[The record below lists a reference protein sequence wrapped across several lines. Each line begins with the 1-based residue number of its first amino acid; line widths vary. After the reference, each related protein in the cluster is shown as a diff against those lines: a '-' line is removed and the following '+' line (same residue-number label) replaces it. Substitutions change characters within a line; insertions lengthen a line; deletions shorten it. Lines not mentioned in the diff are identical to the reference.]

1 MFHDDDDDD
10 DVMMSYTGCD
20 AEDAEGDLDPSL
32 LDVTDDA
39 VFSDK
44 DTSPR
49 DDYDDDDDVDS
60 RSSITAASR
69 RPLLPGV
76 SPAGFATHQL
86 TSPFGGPAPV
96 KPESICLRPGG
107 GLSPGCGV
115 GLSPPV
121 GATAGVCCPVK
132 NERLNDDSNCSV
144 ETKDAVKDKENN
156 NTSSKDSTSSTTPM
170 TGVDSNTAAVAG
182 KRRGPRT
189 TIKAKQLET
198 LKAAFA
204 ATPKPTRHIRE
215 QLAQETG
222 LNMRVIQVCT
232 YKDKYITKF
241 ISIYFYWLIMYS
253 RSFCCR
259 YIPNKHFQVMANNR
273 WPADLQ
279 FRFTVGLI
287 ICYTLR
293 CHLSVAKSV

>member
-1 MFHDDDDDD
+1 M
-10 DVMMSYTGCD
+10 
-20 AEDAEGDLDPSL
+20 
-32 LDVTDDA
+32 DVTDDA

-44 DTSPR
+44 DASPR
-49 DDYDDDDDVDS
+49 DDYDDDDDLDS
-60 RSSITAASR
+60 RSSVAAAAAR
-69 RPLLPGV
+69 RTMLT
-76 SPAGFATHQL
+76 SAAPAGFPPHQL
-86 TSPFGGPAPV
+86 GSGFGGPVPV
-96 KPESICLRPGG
+96 KPESMCLRPGGG

-121 GATAGVCCPVK
+121 GATAAVCCPVK

-144 ETKDAVKDKENN
+144 ETKDTVKDKENN
-156 NTSSKDSTSSTTPM
+156 NTSSKDSTSSTPM

-222 LNMRVIQVCT
+222 LNMRVIQVRSISFIVGLHLISSL
-232 YKDKYITKF
+232 DVAVLHIYIT
-241 ISIYFYWLIMYS
+241 
-253 RSFCCR
+253 R
-259 YIPNKHFQVMANNR
+259 
-273 WPADLQ
+273 
-279 FRFTVGLI
+279 
-287 ICYTLR
+287 
-293 CHLSVAKSV
+293 

>member
-1 MFHDDDDDD
+1 ME
-10 DVMMSYTGCD
+10 T
-20 AEDAEGDLDPSL
+20 DLDPSL

-44 DTSPR
+44 DGTASPR
-49 DDYDDDDDVDS
+49 DDFDDDDDVDS
-60 RSSITAASR
+60 RSSVAASR
-69 RPLLPGV
+69 RSASGGF
-76 SPAGFATHQL
+76 PAHQL
-86 TSPFGGPAPV
+86 ASAFAGPLPI
-96 KPESICLRPGG
+96 KPESMCLRPGGGG

-121 GATAGVCCPVK
+121 GATAGGCCPVK

-144 ETKDAVKDKENN
+144 ETKDAAVKDKENN
-156 NTSSKDSTSSTTPM
+156 NTSSKDSTSGTPM
-170 TGVDSNTAAVAG
+170 TGVDSNTASVAG

-222 LNMRVIQVCT
+222 LNMRVIQVRVVYSDIFLTFNHFNIPSKRKPKRLCT
-232 YKDKYITKF
+232 V
-241 ISIYFYWLIMYS
+241 LL
-253 RSFCCR
+253 SFNR
-259 YIPNKHFQVMANNR
+259 YP
-273 WPADLQ
+273 
-279 FRFTVGLI
+279 
-287 ICYTLR
+287 
-293 CHLSVAKSV
+293 

>member
-1 MFHDDDDDD
+1 M
-10 DVMMSYTGCD
+10 
-20 AEDAEGDLDPSL
+20 EGDLDQSL

-39 VFSDK
+39 AFSDK
-44 DTSPR
+44 DASPR

-60 RSSITAASR
+60 RGSVAAARRTMLTATA
-69 RPLLPGV
+69 PG
-76 SPAGFATHQL
+76 GFSTHQL
-86 TSPFGGPAPV
+86 QSSFSGPVPV
-96 KPESICLRPGG
+96 KPESMCLRAGGG

-121 GATAGVCCPVK
+121 GATAAVCCPVK
-132 NERLNDDSNCSV
+132 NERLNDDSNCSA

-156 NTSSKDSTSSTTPM
+156 NTSSKDSASSTPM
-170 TGVDSNTAAVAG
+170 TGVDGSTAAVAG

-222 LNMRVIQVCT
+222 LNMRVIQV
-232 YKDKYITKF
+232 
-241 ISIYFYWLIMYS
+241 SIDYL
-253 RSFCCR
+253 
-259 YIPNKHFQVMANNR
+259 
-273 WPADLQ
+273 L
-279 FRFTVGLI
+279 L
-287 ICYTLR
+287 
-293 CHLSVAKSV
+293 LSVVIVITIAIIFAISQYYC